1 MKTIR
6 VSVKNEIHRRARIR
20 AAETGTTVSAM
31 MRNLLIEFL
40 QRPIAEPAETEHRK
54 RTRLLDEV
62 LEEFRSN
69 GIGVD
74 TGSILRREEM
84 YDGNAPRLQLSK
96 SSGIT

>member
-1 MKTIR
+1 MKTIS
-6 VSVKNEIHRRARIR
+6 VSVSNETHRQACIR

-40 QRPIAEPAETEHRK
+40 QRPVAEHAETEHQK
-54 RTRLLDEV
+54 RARLLDEV
-62 LEEFRSN
+62 LEGFRSN
-69 GIGVD
+69 GVGVD